1 MRYPGK
7 VIDPPWHVTTVDVK
21 SGEPVSGFLIA
32 QTKDEVTLK
41 IAGGTRTTIAA
52 KDITKTRTERVSVMP
67 EGLLDALTEQQV
79 KDLFAYFMAGAPAAP
94 KK

>member
-1 MRYPGK
+1 MLFR
-7 VIDPPWHVTTVDVK
+7 
-21 SGEPVSGFLIA
+21 S

-67 EGLLDALTEQQV
+67 EGLLQSLTAAEAAALLEY
-79 KDLFAYFMAGAPAAP
+79 LSSLR
-94 KK
+94 